1 MTMKTFYWVLSSLI
15 FNDIDNNAARLKA
28 LNISEFSLTQ
38 TNISNFPV
46 KVDLFL
52 RTNILSDDK

>member
-1 MTMKTFYWVLSSLI
+1 MTMKTFYWVLSRLI
-15 FNDIDNNAARLKA
+15 FNDIDNNAARLIA
-28 LNISEFSLTQ
+28 LNTSEFSMTQ

-46 KVDLFL
+46 EVDLFL

>member
-28 LNISEFSLTQ
+28 LNNSEFSLTQ

-46 KVDLFL
+46 EVDLFL

>member
-15 FNDIDNNAARLKA
+15 FNDKDNNAARLKA
-28 LNISEFSLTQ
+28 LNNSEFSLTQ

-46 KVDLFL
+46 EVDLFL

>member
-15 FNDIDNNAARLKA
+15 FNDKDNNAARLKA

-46 KVDLFL
+46 EVDLFL

>member
-1 MTMKTFYWVLSSLI
+1 MTMKTFYWVLSRLI

-28 LNISEFSLTQ
+28 LNILEFSLTQ

-46 KVDLFL
+46 EVDLFL

>member
-1 MTMKTFYWVLSSLI
+1 MTMKTFYWVLSRLI

-46 KVDLFL
+46 EVDLFL